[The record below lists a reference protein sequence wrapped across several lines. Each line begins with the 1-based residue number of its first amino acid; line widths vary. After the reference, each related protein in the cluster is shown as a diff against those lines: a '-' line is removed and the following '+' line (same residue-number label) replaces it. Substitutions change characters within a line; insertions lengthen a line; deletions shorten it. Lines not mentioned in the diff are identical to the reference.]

1 MRYQTILML
10 AFALLLVNLKRSN
23 GTNGFETDTGVG
35 AELESVLNI
44 PLSKP
49 TLVHLLSNATKK
61 IVVNISDSTT
71 VGVTAQ
77 AQTQFQN
84 VTISLLKYHL
94 GQRDWIFGEA
104 MCKLN
109 RTVYHSCFYCSIY
122 FITCVS
128 VDRYLAIVHP
138 LKSISLLTRRQSLLV
153 CLAVWVITSAVSYS
167 VTQMA
172 TVQTCPDNRT
182 VCSLYVFLNS
192 THESLPFS
200 LVCTVTGCLGP
211 FCAICYCYCSCVRQ
225 LRKQPHLSRWSQKR
239 RKLAKVMYSA
249 LLIFGVLYLPYHL
262 IRNLAIALQ
271 AADPGVLRP
280 PVLRAEMAF
289 AIEMAVCSLNTCIN
303 PLFYFLT
310 GGDFRHHFFEMFPC
324 LSGRVKPSHR
334 DGCLQPQHLHK
345 PTLLLPDWGRLP
357 PPLL

>member
-1 MRYQTILML
+1 MMYCDVAQEWLLLLQTIFIPTVFLGVLVVGLILNLLSLWIFFTRVKPWSRSTLFLCNLALADVTWLLML
-10 AFALLLVNLKRSN
+10 PFL
-23 GTNGFETDTGVG
+23 
-35 AELESVLNI
+35 I
-44 PLSKP
+44 
-49 TLVHLLSNATKK
+49 
-61 IVVNISDSTT
+61 
-71 VGVTAQ
+71 Q
-77 AQTQFQN
+77 
-84 VTISLLKYHL
+84 YHL

-271 AADPGVLRP
+271 AADPGVLSP

-324 LSGRVKPSHR
+324 LSGRVKPR
-334 DGCLQPQHLHK
+334 QRPPGQNVQLHVGTIG
-345 PTLLLPDWGRLP
+345 PV
-357 PPLL
+357 